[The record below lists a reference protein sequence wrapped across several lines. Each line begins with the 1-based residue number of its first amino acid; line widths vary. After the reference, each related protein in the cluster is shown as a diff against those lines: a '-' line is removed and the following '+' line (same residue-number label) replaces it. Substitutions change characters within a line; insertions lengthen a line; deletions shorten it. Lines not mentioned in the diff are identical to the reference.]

1 MRTGHDER
9 HGTENKSWKGT
20 GMGMI
25 SRMDRP
31 AELLRRDRVELR
43 RWRATAADVHYRV
56 VTESLGHLVP
66 WMPWAGEGYS
76 PDSSLEFVSRCEREW
91 AEGQAY
97 NYAVAVAGSTVG
109 SCSLMRRIGRGG
121 LEIGYWIHPS
131 WTRRGL
137 ATAAAAALVD
147 EAFALPGVEVVE
159 IHHDEANE
167 ASGGVPRR
175 LGFTEVER
183 RPAIEGAAAP
193 GESGVEV
200 IWRVHRDRAPLAPG
214 RGAATSSGR
223 S

>member
-1 MRTGHDER
+1 M
-9 HGTENKSWKGT
+9 
-20 GMGMI
+20 MPV
-25 SRMDRP
+25 MDRP
-31 AELLRRDRVELR
+31 AELLRHDRVELR
-43 RWRATAADVHYRV
+43 RWRCPDADVHYRV

-66 WMPWAGEGYS
+66 WMPWAGDGYT
-76 PDSSLEFVSRCEREW
+76 PDASLEFVTRCEREW
-91 AEGQAY
+91 SERQAY
-97 NYAVAVAGSTVG
+97 NYAVSVDGSTVG
-109 SCSLMRRIGRGG
+109 GCGLMRRIGPGG

-137 ATAAAAALVD
+137 ATMAAAALLR
-147 EAFALPGVEVVE
+147 EAFGLTGVELVE

-183 RPAIEGAAAP
+183 RPAIEGPSAP

-200 IWRVHRDRAPLAPG
+200 VWRASRGVPPL
-214 RGAATSSGR
+214 GAGPATSSAR

>member
-1 MRTGHDER
+1 
-9 HGTENKSWKGT
+9 
-20 GMGMI
+20 
-25 SRMDRP
+25 MDRP
-31 AELLRRDRVELR
+31 PELLRRDSAVLR
-43 RWRATAADVHYRV
+43 RWRVTDADVAYRV
-56 VTESLGHLVP
+56 VFESLGHLRP
-66 WMPWAGEGYS
+66 WMPWAHDHS
-76 PDSSLEFVSRCEREW
+76 PDASLEFVTRCEREW

-97 NYAVAVAGSTVG
+97 NYAVSADGSTVG
-109 SCSLMRRIGRGG
+109 SCGLMRRIGPGG

-137 ATAAAAALVD
+137 ATSSAAALLD
-147 EAFALPGVEVVE
+147 AAFELPGVEVVE

-183 RPAIEGAAAP
+183 RRAIEGPTAP

-200 IWRVHRDRAPLAPG
+200 VWRTCRTAGPRHEPDRT
-214 RGAATSSGR
+214 ATSSAG